1 MSNNNISTAFVTIFE
16 SEVHQAYQSEAKLAG
31 TVRTRANV
39 EGSTVKFPILAK
51 GTASVRSPGTQ
62 VTPVGADFSSVTATM
77 VDYSASEYSDIF
89 NQAKV
94 NFDERAE
101 LAEMLGKAIARRE
114 DQVVID
120 ALINASAGSTV
131 ANTVVTSGSA
141 TASDLNVGKI
151 IEAGKLLNAKNV
163 PSTERYLLVHAN
175 SMASLLGDERAVSS
189 DFIQLQALARGE
201 LSQFAGFNI
210 IMFGDRDEG
219 GIPIDGSN
227 DRTCVA
233 FHKSAIGLGIGMPAK
248 TEINYIP
255 ERTSFLVTAMY
266 SAGAIAVD
274 VNGICDVTCRES

>member
-62 VTPVGADFSSVTATM
+62 VTQVGADFSSVSATM

-89 NQAKV
+89 NHAKV

-151 IEAGKLLNAKNV
+151 IEAGKKLNAKNV

-201 LSQFAGFNI
+201 LSQSAGFNI

-233 FHKSAIGLGIGMPAK
+233 FHKSAIGLGVGMPAK

>member
-31 TVRTRANV
+31 TVRTRTNV

-51 GTASVRSPGTQ
+51 GTASVRNPGTQ

-141 TASDLNVGKI
+141 SASDLNVGKI
-151 IEAGKLLNAKNV
+151 IDCLLYTS
-163 PSTERYLLVHAN
+163 PSPRDSTLSR
-175 SMASLLGDERAVSS
+175 MPSS
-189 DFIQLQALARGE
+189 A
-201 LSQFAGFNI
+201 
-210 IMFGDRDEG
+210 
-219 GIPIDGSN
+219 
-227 DRTCVA
+227 
-233 FHKSAIGLGIGMPAK
+233 
-248 TEINYIP
+248 
-255 ERTSFLVTAMY
+255 
-266 SAGAIAVD
+266 
-274 VNGICDVTCRES
+274 

>member
-1 MSNNNISTAFVTIFE
+1 MSNNAISNAFVTIFE

-31 TVRTRANV
+31 TVRTRTNV
-39 EGSTVKFPILAK
+39 EGSTVKFPKLAK
-51 GTASVRSPGTQ
+51 GQASVRSPGPQ
-62 VTPVGADFSSVTATM
+62 VVSVGAQFSSVTATM

-89 NQAKV
+89 NQAKI

-141 TASDLNVGKI
+141 GASDLNVGKI
-151 IEAGKLLNAKNV
+151 IAAGKALNAKNV
-163 PSTERYLLVHAN
+163 PATERCLLVHAN

-189 DFIQLQALARGE
+189 DFIQLQALQRGE
-201 LSQFAGFNI
+201 VQTFAGFNI

-219 GIPIDGSN
+219 GIPIDGSS

-233 FHKSAIGLGIGMPAK
+233 FHKSAVGLGVGMPAK
-248 TEINYIP
+248 TEINYVA

-274 VNGICDVTCRES
+274 TDGIVDVICRES